1 MKTMRKQI
9 YKKAYWLLLPF
20 LPLALANTFL
30 VKEDS
35 KNVTA
40 YTPFATPI
48 TDSKSDLVSLAQ
60 LDSSYQISDQT
71 IHNTNLFV
79 LFKSRDVK
87 VKYDSSSGSNNQI
100 SFDSTSQGEKPSYVV
115 EFTNSTNI
123 GIKWSVVKKYQLDVP
138 NVSSNMNEVLQE
150 LILEQPLTKYTLNSS
165 LAKEKGK
172 TQREVHL
179 GSGQATNWRSM
190 RDQHD
195 LNNNPSPNATT
206 GFKLDKGNAYRK
218 LNESW
223 PIYQP
228 IDGTKQGKGKDSS
241 GWSSTEATT
250 AKNDAPLS
258 TGGGTS
264 DNASKFTKYLNTK
277 QALESIGILFDGD
290 GMRNVITQL
299 YYASTSK
306 LAVTNNHIVVMGN
319 SFLPSLWYWVV
330 ERSAQE
336 NASNKPTWFA
346 NTNLDWGE
354 DKQKQFVEN
363 QLGYKETTST
373 NSHNFHSKSFTQPAY
388 LISGIDSVNDQLI
401 FSGFKAGS
409 VGYDSSSSSS
419 SSTKDQALAW
429 STTTSLDS
437 KTGYKDLVTNDTGL
451 NGPIN
456 GSFSIQDTFSFVVP
470 YSSNHTNS
478 SGSSGTIKTA
488 YPVKKDQ
495 KSTVKINSLINA
507 TPLNSYGDEGIG
519 VFDALGLNYN
529 FKSNQERLP
538 SRTDQIFV
546 YGIVSP
552 NELRSAKSSADSTG
566 SDTKVNWSNT
576 QSRYLPVPYNYSEGI
591 IDADGFK
598 RPENRGASVT
608 TFSGLKSIAPDGFAN
623 SIANFSVGLKA
634 GIDPNPVMSGK
645 KANYGAVVL
654 TRGGV
659 VRLNFNPGN
668 DSLLS
673 TTDNNIAPI
682 SFSFTPFTAA
692 ESAVDLTTFKEV
704 TYNQESGLWSYI
716 FDSSLK
722 PSHDGKQTPVTDN
735 MGFSVITVSRTGIEL
750 NQDQATT
757 TLDVAPSALAVQSGI
772 QSTTQTLTGVLPLS
786 EEFSAVI
793 AKDSGQN
800 KIDIYKNNNGLF
812 EIDTQLSNS
821 VATNNGGLAPS
832 YTENRVDAWGKVEF
846 ADNSVL
852 QARNLVDK
860 TVDEI
865 INTPEILNSFF
876 RFTPAFEDQ
885 KATLVATKQS
895 DTSLSVS
902 PRIQFLDGNFYDLNS
917 TIAGVPLNIGFPSR
931 VFAGFAALPAWV
943 IPVSVGSSVG
953 ILFIL
958 LVLGLGIGIPM
969 YRVRKLQDASF
980 VNVFKKVDTLTT
992 AVGSV
997 YKKIITQTGVVK
1009 KAPSALKAANPSV
1022 KKPAAFL
1029 KPPVQPPS
1037 KPEGEQKAVEVKSEE
1052 TKS

>member
-1 MKTMRKQI
+1 MRKQI

-60 LDSSYQISDQT
+60 LDSSYIISDQT

-79 LFKSRDVK
+79 LFKSTQVK
-87 VKYDSSSGSNNQI
+87 VKYESSGSNTNTI
-100 SFDSTSQGEKPSYVV
+100 SFDSTNNKPSYIV
-115 EFTNSTNI
+115 EFTNSTNV

-138 NVSSNMNEVLQE
+138 NVTNEMNQVLQE

-179 GSGQATNWRSM
+179 GSNMANQWNTM
-190 RDQHD
+190 RNQIS
-195 LNNNPSPNATT
+195 LNNNPSPNAST

-218 LNESW
+218 LSESW

-228 IDGTKQGKGKDSS
+228 IDGTQHGKGKDQS
-241 GWSSTEATT
+241 GWQSSEQST
-250 AKNDAPLS
+250 AAGDAPLS

-264 DNASKFTKYLNTK
+264 SGSFNKYLNTK
-277 QALESIGILFDGD
+277 QALESIGILFDD
-290 GMRNVITQL
+290 QTPRNVITQL

-306 LAVTNNHIVVMGN
+306 LAVTNDHVVVMGN
-319 SFLPSLWYWVV
+319 SFLPSMWYWVV
-330 ERSAQE
+330 DRT
-336 NASNKPTWFA
+336 SNTDQVHKPTWFA

-388 LISGIDSVNDQLI
+388 FISGIDSVNDQII

-409 VGYDSSSSSS
+409 VGYDSSSSSTQ
-419 SSTKDQALAW
+419 TKDQTLAW

-437 KTGYKDLVTNDTGL
+437 KTGYRDLVTNDTGL

-470 YSSNHTNS
+470 YSDSHSNQT
-478 SGSSGTIKTA
+478 SSGTIKTA
-488 YPVKKDQ
+488 YPVKKDEA
-495 KSTVKINSLINA
+495 SNVAINSLINA

-704 TYNQESGLWSYI
+704 TYNQESGLWSYV
-716 FDSSLK
+716 FDNSLK
-722 PSHDGKQTPVTDN
+722 PTHDGKQIAVTDN
-735 MGFSVITVSRTGIEL
+735 KGFSVITVSRTGIEL

-772 QSTTQTLTGVLPLS
+772 QSTSQTLTGVLPLS

-832 YTENRVDAWGKVEF
+832 YTENTIDAWGKVEF

>member
-1 MKTMRKQI
+1 MKTIRKQI

-60 LDSSYQISDQT
+60 LDSSYQIADQT

-87 VKYDSSSGSNNQI
+87 VKYDSSSGSNNI
-100 SFDSTSQGEKPSYVV
+100 SFDSTNNKPSYVV
-115 EFTNSTNI
+115 EFTNSTTV
-123 GIKWSVVKKYQLDVP
+123 GIKWSVVKKYKLDVP
-138 NVSSNMNEVLQE
+138 NVTNEMNEVLQE

-165 LAKEKGK
+165 LAKQKGK
-172 TQREVHL
+172 SQIEVHL
-179 GSGQATNWRSM
+179 GGMNQANNWRSM
-190 RDQHD
+190 RNSIG
-195 LNNNPSPNATT
+195 LNDNPSPNAST
-206 GFKLDKGNAYRK
+206 GFKLNKGNAYRK

-228 IDGTKQGKGKDSS
+228 IDGTKQGKGKDSN
-241 GWSSTEATT
+241 GWNSEENE
-250 AKNDAPLS
+250 AKNDAPS
-258 TGGGTS
+258 VSGGG
-264 DNASKFTKYLNTK
+264 ASSGTFNKYLNTK
-277 QALESIGILFDGD
+277 QALERIGILFDGTTA
-290 GMRNVITQL
+290 RNVVTQL

-330 ERSAQE
+330 ERSATTD
-336 NASNKPTWFA
+336 SSLKPTWFA

-388 LISGIDSVNDQLI
+388 LISGIDSVNDQII

-409 VGYDSSSSSS
+409 VGYDSSSS

-437 KTGYKDLVTNDTGL
+437 KTGYKDLVTNETGL

-470 YSSNHTNS
+470 YSGNHSNQT
-478 SGSSGTIKTA
+478 SSGTIKTA
-488 YPVKKDQ
+488 YPVKNTE

-659 VRLNFNPGN
+659 ARLNFNPGN

-704 TYNQESGLWSYI
+704 TYNQESGLWSYV
-716 FDSSLK
+716 FDNSLK
-722 PSHDGKQTPVTDN
+722 PSHDGKQIAVTDN
-735 MGFSVITVSRTGIEL
+735 KGFSVITVSRTGIEL

-832 YTENRVDAWGKVEF
+832 YTENTVDAWGKVEF

-917 TIAGVPLNIGFPSR
+917 TIAGVPLNIAFPSR

-1022 KKPAAFL
+1022 KKPAA

>member
-1 MKTMRKQI
+1 MRKQI

-60 LDSSYQISDQT
+60 LDSSYQIADQT

-79 LFKSRDVK
+79 LFKSTQVK
-87 VKYDSSSGSNNQI
+87 LTYNSSSGSNTNTI
-100 SFDSTSQGEKPSYVV
+100 SFDTNNKPSYVV

-138 NVSSNMNEVLQE
+138 NVSSNMNEVLKN

-172 TQREVHL
+172 SQIEVHL
-179 GSGQATNWRSM
+179 GSNMANNWQSM
-190 RDQHD
+190 RDQHG
-195 LNNNPSPNATT
+195 LNNNPSPNAST
-206 GFKLDKGNAYRK
+206 GFKLTTGNAYRK
-218 LNESW
+218 LDQSW

-228 IDGTKQGKGKDSS
+228 IDGTKHGKGKDQS
-241 GWSSTEATT
+241 GWQSSEQST
-250 AKNDAPLS
+250 AASDAPS
-258 TGGGTS
+258 VSGSGTS
-264 DNASKFTKYLNTK
+264 DSSKFQSYLNTK
-277 QALESIGILFDGD
+277 QALERIGILFESNGEA
-290 GMRNVITQL
+290 RNVITQL

-330 ERSAQE
+330 DRSATTD
-336 NASNKPTWFA
+336 SSSKPTWFA

-388 LISGIDSVNDQLI
+388 FISGIDSVNDQII

-409 VGYDSSSSSS
+409 VGYDASSSS
-419 SSTKDQALAW
+419 SSTTQNQALAW

-437 KTGYKDLVTNDTGL
+437 KTGYRDLVTNDTGL

-470 YSSNHTNS
+470 YSMNHTNN
-478 SGSSGTIKTA
+478 GNTSGTIKTA
-488 YPVKKDQ
+488 YPVKKSEA
-495 KSTVKINSLINA
+495 STVMINSLINA
-507 TPLNSYGDEGIG
+507 TPLNSYGDEGVG

-673 TTDNNIAPI
+673 TTDNDVAPI

-704 TYNQESGLWSYI
+704 TYNQESGLWSYV
-716 FDSSLK
+716 FDNSLK
-722 PSHDGKQTPVTDN
+722 PTHDGKQIAVTDN
-735 MGFSVITVSRTGIEL
+735 KGFSVITVSRTGIEL

-832 YTENRVDAWGKVEF
+832 YTENTVDAWGKVEF

-931 VFAGFAALPAWV
+931 VFAGFAALSAWV

-1022 KKPAAFL
+1022 KKPAA

>member
-1 MKTMRKQI
+1 MRKQI

-48 TDSKSDLVSLAQ
+48 TDSKADLVSLAQ

-79 LFKSRDVK
+79 LFKSTQVK
-87 VKYDSSSGSNNQI
+87 VKYESNTI
-100 SFDSTSQGEKPSYVV
+100 SFDTNNKPSYIV

-123 GIKWSVVKKYQLDVP
+123 GIKWTMVKKYQLDVP
-138 NVSSNMNEVLQE
+138 NVSTNLKAVLDS
-150 LILEQPLTKYTLNSS
+150 LLFEQPLTKYTLNSS

-179 GSGQATNWRSM
+179 GSNMANQWRSM
-190 RDQHD
+190 RNQHNLD
-195 LNNNPSPNATT
+195 NNPSPNAST
-206 GFKLDKGNAYRK
+206 GFKLNKGNAYRK
-218 LNESW
+218 LGESW

-250 AKNDAPLS
+250 AKNDAPS
-258 TGGGTS
+258 VSGSGGASSGT
-264 DNASKFTKYLNTK
+264 FTKYLNTK

-306 LAVTNNHIVVMGN
+306 LAVTNDHVVVMGN

-330 ERSAQE
+330 ERSATTD
-336 NASNKPTWFA
+336 SSSKPTWFA

-388 LISGIDSVNDQLI
+388 LISGIDTVNDQLI

-409 VGYDSSSSSS
+409 VGYDSSSSTQ
-419 SSTKDQALAW
+419 TKDQALAW

-437 KTGYKDLVTNDTGL
+437 KTGYRDLVTNDTGL

-470 YSSNHTNS
+470 YSGNHSNQT
-478 SGSSGTIKTA
+478 SSGTIKTA
-488 YPVKKDQ
+488 YPVKNTEKAN
-495 KSTVKINSLINA
+495 VAINSLINA
-507 TPLNSYGDEGIG
+507 TPLNSYGDEGVG

-552 NELRSAKSSADSTG
+552 NELQSAKSSADSTD

-576 QSRYLPVPYNYSEGI
+576 QSRYLPVPYNYSERI

-704 TYNQESGLWSYI
+704 TYNQESGLWSYV
-716 FDSSLK
+716 FDNSLK
-722 PSHDGKQTPVTDN
+722 PTHDGKQIAVTDN
-735 MGFSVITVSRTGIEL
+735 KGFSVITVSRTGIEL

-832 YTENRVDAWGKVEF
+832 YTENTVDAWGKVEF

-1029 KPPVQPPS
+1029 KPPVQPA
-1037 KPEGEQKAVEVKSEE
+1037 KPAAKPPVQP
-1052 TKS
+1052 TK

>member
-1 MKTMRKQI
+1 MRKQI

-48 TDSKSDLVSLAQ
+48 TDSKADLVSLAQ
-60 LDSSYQISDQT
+60 LDSSYQIADQT
-71 IHNTNLFV
+71 LFNTNLFV

-87 VKYDSSSGSNNQI
+87 LTYSSSGSNNI

-123 GIKWSVVKKYQLDVP
+123 GIKWSMVKKYKLDLP
-138 NVSSNMNEVLQE
+138 NVTNEMNQVLQE

-165 LAKEKGK
+165 LAKQKGK

-179 GSGQATNWRSM
+179 GMNQTTQWRSM
-190 RDQHD
+190 RDQHN
-195 LNNNPSPNATT
+195 LNNNPSPNAST

-218 LNESW
+218 LDQSW
-223 PIYQP
+223 PIYEP

-250 AKNDAPLS
+250 AKNDAPS
-258 TGGGTS
+258 VSGGGTS
-264 DNASKFTKYLNTK
+264 DQSNKFTKYLNTK
-277 QALESIGILFDGD
+277 QALERIGILFDGD

-319 SFLPSLWYWVV
+319 SFLPSMWYWVV
-330 ERSAQE
+330 ERGATTDS
-336 NASNKPTWFA
+336 SSKPTWFA

-388 LISGIDSVNDQLI
+388 FISGIDSVNDQII

-437 KTGYKDLVTNDTGL
+437 KTGYRDLVTNDTGL

-470 YSSNHTNS
+470 YSGNHSNQT
-478 SGSSGTIKTA
+478 SSGTIRTA
-488 YPVKKDQ
+488 YPVKKSEA
-495 KSTVKINSLINA
+495 STVKINSLINA
-507 TPLNSYGDEGIG
+507 TPLNSYGDEGVG

-645 KANYGAVVL
+645 KTNYGAVVL

-793 AKDSGQN
+793 AKVSDQN

-821 VATNNGGLAPS
+821 VTTNNGGLAPS

>member
-1 MKTMRKQI
+1 MRKQI

-60 LDSSYQISDQT
+60 LDSSYQIADQT

-87 VKYDSSSGSNNQI
+87 VKYDSSSGSNNI
-100 SFDSTSQGEKPSYVV
+100 SFDSTNNKPSYVV
-115 EFTNSTNI
+115 EFTNSTTV
-123 GIKWSVVKKYQLDVP
+123 GIKWSVVKKYKLDVP
-138 NVSSNMNEVLQE
+138 NVTNEMNEVLQE

-165 LAKEKGK
+165 LAKQKGK
-172 TQREVHL
+172 SQIEVHL
-179 GSGQATNWRSM
+179 GGMNQANNWRSM
-190 RDQHD
+190 RNSIG
-195 LNNNPSPNATT
+195 LNDNPSPNAST
-206 GFKLDKGNAYRK
+206 GFKLNKGNAYRK

-228 IDGTKQGKGKDSS
+228 IDGTKQGKGKDSN
-241 GWSSTEATT
+241 GWNSEENE
-250 AKNDAPLS
+250 AKNDAPS
-258 TGGGTS
+258 VSGGG
-264 DNASKFTKYLNTK
+264 ASSGTFNKYLNTK
-277 QALESIGILFDGD
+277 QALERIGILFDGTTA
-290 GMRNVITQL
+290 RNVVTQL

-330 ERSAQE
+330 ERSATTD
-336 NASNKPTWFA
+336 SSLKPTWFA

-388 LISGIDSVNDQLI
+388 LISGIDSVNDQII

-409 VGYDSSSSSS
+409 VGYDSSSS

-437 KTGYKDLVTNDTGL
+437 KTGYKDLVTNETGL

-470 YSSNHTNS
+470 YSGNHSNQT
-478 SGSSGTIKTA
+478 SSGTIKTA
-488 YPVKKDQ
+488 YPVKNTE

-659 VRLNFNPGN
+659 ARLNFNPGN

-704 TYNQESGLWSYI
+704 TYNQESGLWSYV
-716 FDSSLK
+716 FDNSLK
-722 PSHDGKQTPVTDN
+722 PSHDGKQIAVTDN
-735 MGFSVITVSRTGIEL
+735 KGFSVITVSRTGIEL

-832 YTENRVDAWGKVEF
+832 YTENTVDAWGKVEF

-917 TIAGVPLNIGFPSR
+917 TIAGVPLNIAFPSR

-1022 KKPAAFL
+1022 KKPAA

>member
-48 TDSKSDLVSLAQ
+48 TDSKADLVSLAQ
-60 LDSSYQISDQT
+60 LDSSYQIADQT

-79 LFKSRDVK
+79 LFKSTQVK
-87 VKYDSSSGSNNQI
+87 VKYESSGSNNI
-100 SFDSTSQGEKPSYVV
+100 SFDSTNNKPSYVV

-123 GIKWSVVKKYQLDVP
+123 GIKWTMVKKYKLDLP
-138 NVSSNMNEVLQE
+138 NVTNEMNQVLQE

-165 LAKEKGK
+165 LAKQKGK
-172 TQREVHL
+172 SQIEVHL
-179 GSGQATNWRSM
+179 GMNQATNWRSM
-190 RDQHD
+190 RDQHG
-195 LNNNPSPNATT
+195 LNNNPSPNAST

-218 LNESW
+218 LSESW
-223 PIYQP
+223 PIYEP
-228 IDGTKQGKGKDSS
+228 IDGLKDGKGKDSS

-250 AKNDAPLS
+250 AKSDAPLS
-258 TGGGTS
+258 TGGG
-264 DNASKFTKYLNTK
+264 ASSGTFNKYLNTK
-277 QALESIGILFDGD
+277 QALESIGILFDGTTA
-290 GMRNVITQL
+290 RNVITQL

-319 SFLPSLWYWVV
+319 SFLPSMWYWVV
-330 ERSAQE
+330 ERSATTD
-336 NASNKPTWFA
+336 SSSKPTWFA
-346 NTNLDWGE
+346 NTNLNWGE

-419 SSTKDQALAW
+419 STKDQALAW

-470 YSSNHTNS
+470 YSGNHTNN
-478 SGSSGTIKTA
+478 GTTGPIKTA
-488 YPVKKDQ
+488 YPVKSDQ
-495 KSTVKINSLINA
+495 KSSVAINSLINA

-552 NELRSAKSSADSTG
+552 NELRSAKISADSTG

>member
-87 VKYDSSSGSNNQI
+87 VKYESSGSNNQI
-100 SFDSTSQGEKPSYVV
+100 SFDSTSQGEKPAYIV
-115 EFTNSTNI
+115 EFTNSTTV

-138 NVSSNMNEVLQE
+138 NVSTTMNDVLKN

-172 TQREVHL
+172 SQIEVHL
-179 GSGQATNWRSM
+179 GSGQASQWITQRN
-190 RDQHD
+190 QHNLD
-195 LNNNPSPNATT
+195 NNPSPNATT

-218 LNESW
+218 LGESW

-228 IDGTKQGKGKDSS
+228 IDGTKQGKGKDSNQ
-241 GWSSTEATT
+241 WQTEQSTA
-250 AKNDAPLS
+250 AGDAPLVS
-258 TGGGTS
+258 SGGSSGTF
-264 DNASKFTKYLNTK
+264 NKYLNTK
-277 QALESIGILFDGD
+277 QALERIGILFDGD

-346 NTNLDWGE
+346 NTTLNWGE

-388 LISGIDSVNDQLI
+388 FISGIDSVNDQLI

-409 VGYDSSSSSS
+409 VGYDSSSSTQ
-419 SSTKDQALAW
+419 TKDQALAW

-437 KTGYKDLVTNDTGL
+437 KTGYRDLVTNDTGL

-470 YSSNHTNS
+470 YSMNHTNN
-478 SGSSGTIKTA
+478 GTTGTIKTA
-488 YPVKKDQ
+488 YPVKNTE

-507 TPLNSYGDEGIG
+507 TPLNSYGDEGVG

-552 NELRSAKSSADSTG
+552 NELRSAKSFADSTG

-673 TTDNNIAPI
+673 TTANDVAPI

-704 TYNQESGLWSYI
+704 TYNQESGLWSYV
-716 FDSSLK
+716 FDNSLK
-722 PSHDGKQTPVTDN
+722 PTHDGKQIAVTDN
-735 MGFSVITVSRTGIEL
+735 KGFSVITVSRTGIEL

-832 YTENRVDAWGKVEF
+832 YTENTVDAWGKVEF

-1009 KAPSALKAANPSV
+1009 KVPSALKAANPSV
-1022 KKPAAFL
+1022 KKPAA

-1037 KPEGEQKAVEVKSEE
+1037 KPEGKQKAVEVKSEE

>member
-48 TDSKSDLVSLAQ
+48 TDSKADLVSLAQ
-60 LDSSYQISDQT
+60 LDSSYQIADQT
-71 IHNTNLFV
+71 LFNTNLFV
-79 LFKSRDVK
+79 LFKSTQVK
-87 VKYDSSSGSNNQI
+87 LNYSSSGSNTNTI
-100 SFDSTSQGEKPSYVV
+100 SFDSEKPSYVV
-115 EFTNSTNI
+115 EFTNSTNV
-123 GIKWSVVKKYQLDVP
+123 GIKWTMVKKYKLDVP
-138 NVSSNMNEVLQE
+138 NVSSNMNEVLKE
-150 LILEQPLTKYTLNSS
+150 LILEQPLTKYTLNGS
-165 LAKEKGK
+165 LAKQKGK
-172 TQREVHL
+172 SQVAVHL
-179 GSGQATNWRSM
+179 GSGQATNWSTQRN
-190 RDQHD
+190 QHN
-195 LNNNPSPNATT
+195 LNNNPSPNAST
-206 GFKLDKGNAYRK
+206 GFKLTTGNAYRK
-218 LNESW
+218 LSESW

-241 GWSSTEATT
+241 GWNSEENE
-250 AKNDAPLS
+250 AKNDAPS
-258 TGGGTS
+258 VTGGGTS
-264 DNASKFTKYLNTK
+264 SGTFNKYLNTK
-277 QALESIGILFDGD
+277 QALESIGILFDD
-290 GMRNVITQL
+290 QTPRNVITQL

-319 SFLPSLWYWVV
+319 SFLPSMWYWVV
-330 ERSAQE
+330 ERNSAD
-336 NASNKPTWFA
+336 NSSSKPTWFA

-388 LISGIDSVNDQLI
+388 FISGIDSVNDQLI

-409 VGYDSSSSSS
+409 VGYDASSS
-419 SSTKDQALAW
+419 SSTQNQALAW

-470 YSSNHTNS
+470 YSGNHDNNGNT
-478 SGSSGTIKTA
+478 SGPIKTA
-488 YPVKKDQ
+488 YPVKNTE

-507 TPLNSYGDEGIG
+507 TPLNSYGDEGVG

-552 NELRSAKSSADSTG
+552 NELRSAKSSADSTS
-566 SDTKVNWSNT
+566 SDTKVNWTNT

-598 RPENRGASVT
+598 RPENRGANVT
-608 TFSGLKSIAPDGFAN
+608 IFSGLKSIAPDGFAN

-659 VRLNFNPGN
+659 VRLNFDPGN

-716 FDSSLK
+716 FDNSLK
-722 PSHDGKQTPVTDN
+722 PTHDGKQTPVTDN
-735 MGFSVITVSRTGIEL
+735 KGFSVITVSRTGIEL

-772 QSTTQTLTGVLPLS
+772 QSTSQTLTGVLPLS
-786 EEFSAVI
+786 EKFSAVI

-821 VATNNGGLAPS
+821 VVTNNGGLAPS

>member
-1 MKTMRKQI
+1 MRKQI

-60 LDSSYQISDQT
+60 LDSSYLISDQT

-79 LFKSRDVK
+79 LFKSTQVK
-87 VKYDSSSGSNNQI
+87 LTYSSSGSNNI
-100 SFDSTSQGEKPSYVV
+100 SFENSNSQNNKPSYVV
-115 EFTNSTNI
+115 EFTNSTNV

-138 NVSSNMNEVLQE
+138 NVSSDMNQVLQE

-172 TQREVHL
+172 SQREVHL
-179 GSGQATNWRSM
+179 GMNQANNWQSM
-190 RDQHD
+190 RDQHG
-195 LNNNPSPNATT
+195 LNNNPSPNAST
-206 GFKLDKGNAYRK
+206 GFKLTTGNAYRK

-228 IDGTKQGKGKDSS
+228 IDGTKHGKGKDSS
-241 GWSSTEATT
+241 GWNSEENT
-250 AKNDAPLS
+250 AAGDAPS
-258 TGGGTS
+258 VTEGGGGGS
-264 DNASKFTKYLNTK
+264 DTASKFKSYLNTK
-277 QALESIGILFDGD
+277 QALERIGILFDGTTA
-290 GMRNVITQL
+290 RNVITQL

-306 LAVTNNHIVVMGN
+306 LAVTNDHVVVMGN

-330 ERSAQE
+330 DRSATTD
-336 NASNKPTWFA
+336 SSSKPTWFA
-346 NTNLDWGE
+346 NTTLNWGE
-354 DKQKQFVEN
+354 NKQKQFVEN

-388 LISGIDSVNDQLI
+388 FISGIDSVNDQLI

-419 SSTKDQALAW
+419 SSSTKDQALAW
-429 STTTSLDS
+429 STTVSLDS
-437 KTGYKDLVTNDTGL
+437 KTGYRDLVTNDTGL

-470 YSSNHTNS
+470 YSMNHTNTGTS
-478 SGSSGTIKTA
+478 RTIKTA
-488 YPVKKDQ
+488 YPVKKSEA
-495 KSTVKINSLINA
+495 STVMINSLINA
-507 TPLNSYGDEGIG
+507 TPLNSYGDEGVG

-673 TTDNNIAPI
+673 TTDNDVAPI

-704 TYNQESGLWSYI
+704 TYNQESGLWSYV
-716 FDSSLK
+716 FDNSLK
-722 PSHDGKQTPVTDN
+722 PTHDGKQIAVTDN
-735 MGFSVITVSRTGIEL
+735 KGFSVITVSRTGIEL

-832 YTENRVDAWGKVEF
+832 YTENTVDAWGKVEF

-1022 KKPAAFL
+1022 KKPAA

>member
-1 MKTMRKQI
+1 M
-9 YKKAYWLLLPF
+9 
-20 LPLALANTFL
+20 
-30 VKEDS
+30 
-35 KNVTA
+35 
-40 YTPFATPI
+40 
-48 TDSKSDLVSLAQ
+48 
-60 LDSSYQISDQT
+60 
-71 IHNTNLFV
+71 
-79 LFKSRDVK
+79 
-87 VKYDSSSGSNNQI
+87 
-100 SFDSTSQGEKPSYVV
+100 
-115 EFTNSTNI
+115 
-123 GIKWSVVKKYQLDVP
+123 VKKYQLDVP
-138 NVSSNMNEVLQE
+138 SVTNEMNQVLQN

-172 TQREVHL
+172 SQVAVHL
-179 GSGQATNWRSM
+179 GSNMTNQWRSM
-190 RDQHD
+190 RHSIG
-195 LNNNPSPNATT
+195 LNNNPSPNAST
-206 GFKLDKGNAYRK
+206 GFKLTTGNAYRK
-218 LNESW
+218 LGESW

-228 IDGTKQGKGKDSS
+228 IDGTKHGKGKDSS
-241 GWSSTEATT
+241 GWNSEENT
-250 AKNDAPLS
+250 AAGDAPS
-258 TGGGTS
+258 VSGSGTS
-264 DNASKFTKYLNTK
+264 DSSKFQSYLNTK
-277 QALESIGILFDGD
+277 QALERIGILFDGTTA
-290 GMRNVITQL
+290 RNVITQL

-306 LAVTNNHIVVMGN
+306 LAVTNDHVVVMGN

-330 ERSAQE
+330 DRSATTD
-336 NASNKPTWFA
+336 SSSKPTWFA
-346 NTNLDWGE
+346 NTTLNWGE

-363 QLGYKETTST
+363 QLGYSDTSAS

-388 LISGIDSVNDQLI
+388 FISGIDTVNDQLI

-409 VGYDSSSSSS
+409 VGYDSSSSSSS

-437 KTGYKDLVTNDTGL
+437 KTGYRDLVTNDTGL

-470 YSSNHTNS
+470 YSGNHSNQT
-478 SGSSGTIKTA
+478 SSGTIQTA
-488 YPVKKDQ
+488 YPVKKSEA
-495 KSTVKINSLINA
+495 STVMINSLINA
-507 TPLNSYGDEGIG
+507 TPLNSYGDEGVG

-552 NELRSAKSSADSTG
+552 NELRSAKSFADSTG

-598 RPENRGASVT
+598 RPENRGTSVT

-673 TTDNNIAPI
+673 TTDNDVAPI

-704 TYNQESGLWSYI
+704 TYNQESGLWSYV
-716 FDSSLK
+716 FDNSLK
-722 PSHDGKQTPVTDN
+722 PTHDGKQIAVTDN
-735 MGFSVITVSRTGIEL
+735 KGFSVITVSRTGIEL

-832 YTENRVDAWGKVEF
+832 YTENTVDAWGKVEF

-1022 KKPAAFL
+1022 KKPAA

>member
-1 MKTMRKQI
+1 
-9 YKKAYWLLLPF
+9 
-20 LPLALANTFL
+20 
-30 VKEDS
+30 
-35 KNVTA
+35 
-40 YTPFATPI
+40 
-48 TDSKSDLVSLAQ
+48 
-60 LDSSYQISDQT
+60 
-71 IHNTNLFV
+71 
-79 LFKSRDVK
+79 
-87 VKYDSSSGSNNQI
+87 
-100 SFDSTSQGEKPSYVV
+100 
-115 EFTNSTNI
+115 
-123 GIKWSVVKKYQLDVP
+123 
-138 NVSSNMNEVLQE
+138 MN
-150 LILEQPLTKYTLNSS
+150 
-165 LAKEKGK
+165 
-172 TQREVHL
+172 
-179 GSGQATNWRSM
+179 
-190 RDQHD
+190 
-195 LNNNPSPNATT
+195 
-206 GFKLDKGNAYRK
+206 
-218 LNESW
+218 
-223 PIYQP
+223 
-228 IDGTKQGKGKDSS
+228 
-241 GWSSTEATT
+241 
-250 AKNDAPLS
+250 
-258 TGGGTS
+258 
-264 DNASKFTKYLNTK
+264 
-277 QALESIGILFDGD
+277 
-290 GMRNVITQL
+290 
-299 YYASTSK
+299 
-306 LAVTNNHIVVMGN
+306 
-319 SFLPSLWYWVV
+319 
-330 ERSAQE
+330 
-336 NASNKPTWFA
+336 
-346 NTNLDWGE
+346 
-354 DKQKQFVEN
+354 
-363 QLGYKETTST
+363 
-373 NSHNFHSKSFTQPAY
+373 
-388 LISGIDSVNDQLI
+388 
-401 FSGFKAGS
+401 
-409 VGYDSSSSSS
+409 SSSSSS

-437 KTGYKDLVTNDTGL
+437 KTGYRDLVTNDTGL

-470 YSSNHTNS
+470 YSSNHTNN
-478 SGSSGTIKTA
+478 GTTGTIKTA
-488 YPVKKDQ
+488 YPVKKSEA
-495 KSTVKINSLINA
+495 STVMINSLINA
-507 TPLNSYGDEGIG
+507 TPLNSYGDEGVG

-673 TTDNNIAPI
+673 TTDNDVAPI

-704 TYNQESGLWSYI
+704 TYNQESGLWSYV
-716 FDSSLK
+716 FDNSLK
-722 PSHDGKQTPVTDN
+722 PTHDGKQIAVTDN
-735 MGFSVITVSRTGIEL
+735 KGFSVITVSRTGIEL

-832 YTENRVDAWGKVEF
+832 YTENTVDAWGKVEF

-1022 KKPAAFL
+1022 KKPAA

>member
-60 LDSSYQISDQT
+60 LDSSYQIADQT

-87 VKYDSSSGSNNQI
+87 VKYESSGSNNI

-123 GIKWSVVKKYQLDVP
+123 GIKWTMVKKYQLDVP
-138 NVSSNMNEVLQE
+138 NVSSDMNQVLKN

-179 GSGQATNWRSM
+179 GSGQANQWTSQRN
-190 RDQHD
+190 QHD
-195 LNNNPSPNATT
+195 LNNNPSPNAST
-206 GFKLDKGNAYRK
+206 GFKLTTGNAYRK
-218 LNESW
+218 LSESW
-223 PIYQP
+223 PIYEP

-241 GWSSTEATT
+241 GWSSTEENE
-250 AKNDAPLS
+250 AKNDAPS
-258 TGGGTS
+258 VSGGGSSSGTF
-264 DNASKFTKYLNTK
+264 NKYLNTK
-277 QALESIGILFDGD
+277 QALESIGILFDD
-290 GMRNVITQL
+290 QTPRNVITQL

-319 SFLPSLWYWVV
+319 SFLPSMWYWVV

-388 LISGIDSVNDQLI
+388 LISGIDSVNDQII

-409 VGYDSSSSSS
+409 VGYDSSSSSSSSS

-470 YSSNHTNS
+470 YSGNHTNN
-478 SGSSGTIKTA
+478 GTTGPIKTA

-793 AKDSGQN
+793 AKDSDQN

>member
-1 MKTMRKQI
+1 MRKQI

-60 LDSSYQISDQT
+60 LDSSYQIADQT

-79 LFKSRDVK
+79 LFKSTQVK
-87 VKYDSSSGSNNQI
+87 VKYESSGSNTNTI
-100 SFDSTSQGEKPSYVV
+100 SFDSTNNKPSYVV
-115 EFTNSTNI
+115 EFTNSTTV

-138 NVSSNMNEVLQE
+138 NVSSDMNDVLKN

-172 TQREVHL
+172 TQAVVHL
-179 GSGQATNWRSM
+179 GGQANNWRSM
-190 RDQHD
+190 RDQHG
-195 LNNNPSPNATT
+195 LNNNPSPNAST

-218 LNESW
+218 LDQSW

-228 IDGTKQGKGKDSS
+228 IDGTKQGKGKDSNQ
-241 GWSSTEATT
+241 WQTEQSTA
-250 AKNDAPLS
+250 AGDAPS
-258 TGGGTS
+258 VTAGGSSSGT
-264 DNASKFTKYLNTK
+264 FTNYLNTK
-277 QALESIGILFDGD
+277 QALESIGILFDGTTA
-290 GMRNVITQL
+290 RNVITQL

-306 LAVTNNHIVVMGN
+306 LAVTNDHIVVMGN

-330 ERSAQE
+330 ERSATTD
-336 NASNKPTWFA
+336 SSSKPTWFA
-346 NTNLDWGE
+346 NTTLNWGE

-363 QLGYKETTST
+363 QLGYKNDSAS

-388 LISGIDSVNDQLI
+388 FISGIDSVNDQLI

-419 SSTKDQALAW
+419 STKDQALAW

-437 KTGYKDLVTNDTGL
+437 KTGYRDLVTNDTGL

-470 YSSNHTNS
+470 YSSNHTNN
-478 SGSSGTIKTA
+478 GTTGPIKTA
-488 YPVKKDQ
+488 YPVKSDQ
-495 KSTVKINSLINA
+495 KSSVAINSLINA
-507 TPLNSYGDEGIG
+507 TPLNSYGDEGVG

-704 TYNQESGLWSYI
+704 IYNQESGLWSYV
-716 FDSSLK
+716 FDNSLK
-722 PSHDGKQTPVTDN
+722 PTHDGKQIAVTDN
-735 MGFSVITVSRTGIEL
+735 KGFSVITVSRTGIEL

-832 YTENRVDAWGKVEF
+832 YTENTVDAWGKVEF

-1022 KKPAAFL
+1022 KKPAA

>member
-1 MKTMRKQI
+1 MKTIRKQI

-48 TDSKSDLVSLAQ
+48 TDSKADLVSLAQ
-60 LDSSYQISDQT
+60 LDSSYQIADQT

-79 LFKSRDVK
+79 LFKSTQVK
-87 VKYDSSSGSNNQI
+87 LTYSSSGSNNI
-100 SFDSTSQGEKPSYVV
+100 SFDSTNNKPSYVV
-115 EFTNSTNI
+115 EFTNSTNV
-123 GIKWSVVKKYQLDVP
+123 GIKWTMVKKYQLDVP
-138 NVSSNMNEVLQE
+138 NVSSDMNDVLKE

-179 GSGQATNWRSM
+179 GSNMANQWNTM
-190 RDQHD
+190 RNSIG
-195 LNNNPSPNATT
+195 LNDNPSPNAST

-218 LNESW
+218 LSESW

-228 IDGTKQGKGKDSS
+228 IDGTKHGKGKDSS
-241 GWSSTEATT
+241 GWSSTEATM
-250 AKNDAPLS
+250 AAGDAPS
-258 TGGGTS
+258 VSGGGTS
-264 DNASKFTKYLNTK
+264 SGSFNKYLNTK
-277 QALESIGILFDGD
+277 QALASIGILFDGD

-306 LAVTNNHIVVMGN
+306 LAVTKDHVVVMGN

-330 ERSAQE
+330 ERGAQE

-346 NTNLDWGE
+346 NTDLSWGE
-354 DKQKQFVEN
+354 NKQKQFVEN

-388 LISGIDSVNDQLI
+388 LISGIDTVNDQLI

-409 VGYDSSSSSS
+409 VGYDASSSSS
-419 SSTKDQALAW
+419 SSTQNQALAW
-429 STTTSLDS
+429 STTVSLDS
-437 KTGYKDLVTNDTGL
+437 KTGYRDLVTNDTGL

-470 YSSNHTNS
+470 YSGNHTNN
-478 SGSSGTIKTA
+478 GTTGTIKTA
-488 YPVKKDQ
+488 YPVKSDQ

-552 NELRSAKSSADSTG
+552 NELKNAKNSASSSS
-566 SDTKVNWSNT
+566 SDTKVNWTKT

-659 VRLNFNPGN
+659 VRLNFNPGD

-673 TTDNNIAPI
+673 TTDNDVAPI
-682 SFSFTPFTAA
+682 SFSFTPFTTA

-704 TYNQESGLWSYI
+704 TYNQESGLWSYV
-716 FDSSLK
+716 FDNSLK
-722 PSHDGKQTPVTDN
+722 PTHDGKQIVVTDN
-735 MGFSVITVSRTGIEL
+735 KGFSVITVSRTGIEL

-772 QSTTQTLTGVLPLS
+772 QSTSQTLTGVLPLS

-793 AKDSGQN
+793 AKDSSQN

-832 YTENRVDAWGKVEF
+832 YTENTVDAWGKVEF